1 LSFFLVDLKW
11 NGPQVSGPWVPMS
24 KA

>member
-1 LSFFLVDLKW
+1 LVDLKW